1 MIRSL
6 ITLLGLA
13 MSVDAATAFNLNDCI
28 INGMKGI
35 SSDAAARQI
44 RYACDQKH
52 KEYKSERT
60 EKLLKDFGEVVD
72 VDILEA
78 SKFYSPEGPGFYSIE
93 YTNRSG
99 EKTITFLRMEV
110 TPAPAGPG
118 TDCDTNKRRV
128 YAYKLLVKPRA
139 SIKLMYPS
147 TTSSNCLTPTIV
159 LARPPSWK
167 DVSLSSVVKPLEKD
181 PFIGLD

>member
-1 MIRSL
+1 MFRSL

-13 MSVDAATAFNLNDCI
+13 MAADAAIAFNLNDCI

-35 SSDAAARQI
+35 SSDAAARQV
-44 RYACDQKH
+44 RFACDQKH
-52 KEYKSERT
+52 KEYKSERM

-93 YTNRSG
+93 YANRSG

-128 YAYKLLVKPRA
+128 YAYKLIVVA
-139 SIKLMYPS
+139 SR
-147 TTSSNCLTPTIV
+147 TIV
-159 LARPPSWK
+159 
-167 DVSLSSVVKPLEKD
+167 
-181 PFIGLD
+181 